1 MREYKP
7 SSPCTRRSRL
17 TNLKTFVMGAVR
29 HDMLLT
35 EYFDRRFNVLYWSGV
50 RRKADLEPS
59 ELLSRG
65 KRNEIP

>member
-1 MREYKP
+1 MTCQR
-7 SSPCTRRSRL
+7 
-17 TNLKTFVMGAVR
+17 
-29 HDMLLT
+29 LT